1 MAGKIINFIKYNNAF
16 TIAMAMVLFG
26 GGAIFAAS
34 PDARDAVIGKEIVKV
49 AGIDN
54 SVLLNADIDNLD
66 LRMKVENVRE
76 DTDNYYVDYS
86 FSTFGIE
93 GNIWQTISRK
103 AQMIVSKA
111 SLAGQDLGLYVQSQL
126 ANVAQNEIAYLKQ
139 AQSAE
144 KEKGLTQIV
153 RTTEYSGLIGL
164 VLDAKNQILP
174 GYEPVVKPEPS
185 ELAQNTEQQ
194 QPQPELPL
202 DNQLD
207 QQNATTTVE
216 TTNPVQATTTTEAA
230 TTTPDNPAPNT
241 APDTATP
248 ETPSATTTPESGTPD
263 DSLQPQPQEE
273 QTVTEVQVVASTT
286 AENATTTLEQ

>member
-34 PDARDAVIGKEIVKV
+34 PDARDAVIGKEIVKI

-54 SVLLNADIDNLD
+54 SSLLNADLDNLD

-126 ANVAQNEIAYLKQ
+126 ANVAQNEVAYLKQ

-194 QPQPELPL
+194 QPQQPEVPQEELP
-202 DNQLD
+202 
-207 QQNATTTVE
+207 QQNATSTAETVP
-216 TTNPVQATTTTEAA
+216 TQATTTEEVA
-230 TTTPDNPAPNT
+230 TTTPDNLTPNPT
-241 APDTATP
+241 PDTATP
-248 ETPSATTTPESGTPD
+248 EPTPATTTPESGTQDNPV
-263 DSLQPQPQEE
+263 QTQTQEN
-273 QTVTEVQVVASTT
+273 QTPAENQVTT
-286 AENATTTLEQ
+286 ATTTDNATTTSEQ